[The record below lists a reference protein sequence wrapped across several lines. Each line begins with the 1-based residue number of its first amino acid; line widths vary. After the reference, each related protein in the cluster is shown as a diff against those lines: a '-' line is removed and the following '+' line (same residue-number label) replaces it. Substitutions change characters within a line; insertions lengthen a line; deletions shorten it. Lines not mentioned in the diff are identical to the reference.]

1 MQISAAWH
9 ALHAIA
15 EMEWVHS
22 SVTIA
27 SIAIKFIPNTPSYAV
42 TRLLKYN
49 PFSCY
54 DNTVVMSFRFSNA
67 PEIFIIHTSANF
79 EKSKTQIFSNK

>member
-1 MQISAAWH
+1 MQISGALY

-27 SIAIKFIPNTPSYAV
+27 TMIFKFIANISLLCSYQAIKV
-42 TRLLKYN
+42 
-49 PFSCY
+49 
-54 DNTVVMSFRFSNA
+54 
-67 PEIFIIHTSANF
+67 
-79 EKSKTQIFSNK
+79 

>member
-1 MQISAAWH
+1 MLISGAWH

-27 SIAIKFIPNTPSYAV
+27 SSYVYQTFLSYEV
-42 TRLLKYN
+42 TRPSKYN
-49 PFSCY
+49 TSNYY
-54 DNTVVMSFRFSNA
+54 DNTVVMPFRFCNVM
-67 PEIFIIHTSANF
+67 
-79 EKSKTQIFSNK
+79 